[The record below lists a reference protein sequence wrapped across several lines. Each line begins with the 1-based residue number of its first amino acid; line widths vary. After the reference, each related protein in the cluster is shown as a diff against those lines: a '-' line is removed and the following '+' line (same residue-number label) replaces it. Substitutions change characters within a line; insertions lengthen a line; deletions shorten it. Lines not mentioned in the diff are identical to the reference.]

1 MIEIVFDL
9 NQVITKIQGNIKEPF
24 KNVIDRYIQKSN
36 YKRDE
41 LCFIGNGEIINV
53 LCFPLLVFFSILFT
67 IKNGFFV
74 VCLVL
79 FLWRFSLAF
88 KSISINKFRIDE

>member
-24 KNVIDRYIQKSN
+24 KNVIKRYIQKSN

-41 LCFIGNGEIINV
+41 LR
-53 LCFPLLVFFSILFT
+53 LPSKLVQLPM
-67 IKNGFFV
+67 
-74 VCLVL
+74 LH
-79 FLWRFSLAF
+79 
-88 KSISINKFRIDE
+88 